1 MNTRLFKRRRLGA
14 VLVEALLAIP
24 VLVLLSLAGVQ
35 YVQAV
40 VVQQAVQAAADAAA
54 RESAKDSLDPRP
66 DRIQR
71 VVNQYLNRFGLVI
84 APEGGV
90 RVDWR
95 LGAAPVPMANP
106 LGDANLPV
114 PFAPGAQPKL
124 DSDPDVV
131 RVTVQVRYG
140 ATRLP
145 DALTYFGIDFGQ
157 RVFKATAFARRQ

>member
-24 VLVLLSLAGVQ
+24 VLVLISLAGVQ

-106 LGDANLPV
+106 LGDEGLPNPV
-114 PFAPGAQPKL
+114 NEEL
-124 DSDPDVV
+124 DSDPDVY

-145 DALTYFGIDFGQ
+145 NVLTYFGIDFEQ
-157 RVFKATAFARRQ
+157 RVFRATAYARRQ

>member
-54 RESAKDSLDPRP
+54 REGAKFSLD
-66 DRIQR
+66 DRSDRVQR
-71 VVNQYLNRFGLVI
+71 VVNQHLSRLGV
-84 APEGGV
+84 AVVPQGGI
-90 RVDWR
+90 RVDVCVG
-95 LGAAPVPMANP
+95 GAPIPIANP
-106 LGDANLPV
+106 LGDATLPV

-157 RVFKATAFARRQ
+157 RVFKATAFARTQ

>member
-24 VLVLLSLAGVQ
+24 VLVLISLAGVQ

-54 RESAKDSLDPRP
+54 REGAKFSLDDHS
-66 DRIQR
+66 DRVQR
-71 VVNQYLNRFGLVI
+71 VVNQYLNRLLVNP
-84 APEGGV
+84 PEDGV
-90 RVDWR
+90 RVDVCVG
-95 LGAAPVPMANP
+95 GAPMANP
-106 LGDANLPV
+106 LGDEGLPNPV
-114 PFAPGAQPKL
+114 NEEL

-145 DALTYFGIDFGQ
+145 DALTYFGIDFEN
-157 RVFKATAFARRQ
+157 RVFRATALARKQ